1 MLGLKKTQIIS
12 RRGKENKFSSL
23 PSKASCDFMLDILA
37 ENIFEASYNNQ

>member
-12 RRGKENKFSSL
+12 RRGKENKFSSS

-37 ENIFEASYNNQ
+37 EKLFRSIL